1 MKLFYKERSEYGTII
16 NFLGAKFRFKNKI
29 TIPLDYHVS
38 LANLASYSQAGED
51 KVVDFIMSFFTK
63 IDRSKIN
70 YLDIGSNYPNGSN
83 NTFYYYQKGCRGVL
97 IEPNEKLCELSRTI
111 RPGDIVI
118 NAGVKF
124 DEKDESTYFSFED
137 TGINTFDENRAKE
150 MQEKGHELLDK
161 KTIKLVSINDVF
173 DNQFKNKKVDF
184 MSLDAESVD
193 LLILKS
199 IDFNKYRPKVICV
212 EAEKT
217 SLKYGTPNE
226 MVSFMEANDYII
238 MADTS
243 INYIFLAKEEFSPN
257 AKYV

>member
-1 MKLFYKERSEYGTII
+1 MKYFYIEKYEDHTLV
-16 NFLGAKFRFKNKI
+16 NFCGLKFKFKNKI
-29 TIPLDYHVS
+29 TIPLNYHLS
-38 LANLASYSQAGED
+38 LFNHASYSQAGED

-63 IDRSKIN
+63 IDRTKIN
-70 YLDIGSNYPNGSN
+70 YIDIGSNYPNGSN
-83 NTFYYYQKGCRGVL
+83 NTFYYYQKGSRGVL
-97 IEPNEKLCELSRTI
+97 IEPNERLCELSRKV

-124 DEKDESTYFSFED
+124 DNQSEATYFSFED

-150 MQEKGHELLDK
+150 MQEKGHKLLDK
-161 KTIKLVSINDVF
+161 KTIKLVSINEVF
-173 DNQFKNKKVDF
+173 DKHFKDGKVDF

-199 IDFNKYRPKVICV
+199 IDFKKYRPKVICV

-226 MVSFMEANDYII
+226 MVSFMESNNYII

-243 INYIFLAKEEFSPN
+243 INYIFLAQEEFSPN